1 MNKII
6 EFISVDKVYGP
17 VKALNDLSFSIEEN
31 ESVGLIGNNGCGKT
45 TTVNILSNIIP
56 YNSGEVR
63 VSGRKISPRYVSYK
77 SRLGILL
84 SPYILIEDFTPYEYL
99 TFVCKFQNV
108 PGSDI
113 TQRIRKTVSF
123 FGIHDYERKKIQ
135 EYSSGEKMKIAISA
149 SIIHNPEIFVF
160 DEPFL
165 FIDYNTSECVL
176 NLLKSM
182 KGKKTFIITSNY
194 IEPVLEVCD
203 KILIMEKGKVS
214 ETFHNDNTLPL
225 WQFRERIFDSL
236 IEKKVDLSTLDWLK

>member
-6 EFISVDKVYGP
+6 EFINVNKIYGS
-17 VKALNDLSFSIEEN
+17 VKALNNLSFSIEEN
-31 ESVGLIGNNGCGKT
+31 ESVGLVGNNGCGKT
-45 TTVNILSNIIP
+45 TTVNVLSNIIP
-56 YNSGEVR
+56 YNTGEVR
-63 VSGRKISPRYVSYK
+63 ISGRKISPRYVSYK

-99 TFVCKFQNV
+99 TFVCKFQHV

-113 TQRIRKTVSF
+113 AQRIRKTVSC
-123 FGIHDYERKKIQ
+123 FGIHDYERKKIH

-149 SIIHNPEIFVF
+149 SIIHNPEIIVF

-165 FIDYNTSECVL
+165 YIDHRTRECVL
-176 NLLKSM
+176 NLLKTI
-182 KGKKTFIITSNY
+182 KGKKTFIITSNF
-194 IEPVLEVCD
+194 IEPVLEICD

-225 WQFRERIFDSL
+225 WQFREKIFDSL